1 MAVTPIEMLELVMTG
16 WFGYR
21 LARSPRDRGLW
32 VIVVALVLLLLGEA
46 FMITALRALTG
57 GVVTAGMGKLIQN
70 CALVL
75 GFCAVMLFFLLSAS
89 GTRYASGRAEERPR
103 VPLRG
108 WWDGATA
115 VVVCVVLSL
124 SMAATPPRLQAAS
137 YPASGRLQ
145 DAALDRPEVVAFY
158 AVALV
163 YFTYSCSAAAVW
175 AVRYGRESSSRVR
188 FGLRLAAAGM
198 VLFGIASAGRGMYV
212 ALAGAGLVAPDALAT
227 GATSLIE
234 VGAVLWISGLLAVG
248 IAARWATLRV
258 WLHHR
263 RQYRALRPLW
273 ERMHQAFPEDALD
286 HTRRAPGRL
295 WRDRFSAAQ
304 VHRAFWRRAIECR
317 DGLSKL
323 SPWLRDVGCDPEA
336 DPAEQADAVRR
347 ALELRAAGHTP
358 SSSAPLLVA
367 APDTTAA
374 TVDTEV
380 SQLVRL
386 AQALDPHD

>member
-1 MAVTPIEMLELVMTG
+1 MVVTPVELLELVMTG

-21 LARSPRDRGLW
+21 LVRSPRDRGLW

-46 FMITALRALTG
+46 FVISALRTWSE
-57 GVVTAGMGKLIQN
+57 GVITAGMGKLIQN

-75 GFCAVMLFFLLSAS
+75 GFCAVLLFFLLSAS
-89 GTRYASGRAEERPR
+89 GARYASGRPEERPR

-108 WWDGATA
+108 WCDGAAA
-115 VVVCVVLSL
+115 VVVCVVLTL
-124 SMAATPPRLQAAS
+124 SMAATPPRLQAGA

-163 YFTYSCSAAAVW
+163 YFTYSCGAAAFW
-175 AVRYGRESSSRVR
+175 AVRYGRESGSRVR
-188 FGLRLAAAGM
+188 FGLWLAAAGM
-198 VLFGIASAGRGMYV
+198 VLFGLASAGRGVYV
-212 ALAGAGLVAPDALAT
+212 AAAGLGAAAPDALAG
-227 GATSLIE
+227 GASSLIE

-248 IAARWATLRV
+248 VAARWATLRV

-273 ERMHQAFPEDALD
+273 ERLHRAFPEDALD
-286 HTRRAPGRL
+286 HTRREPGRL

-336 DPAEQADAVRR
+336 DPAEQAEAVQR
-347 ALELRAAGHTP
+347 ALELRASGHTP

-367 APDTTAA
+367 APSTTAA
-374 TVDTEV
+374 TVDTDV

-386 AQALDPHD
+386 ARALDTHD

>member
-1 MAVTPIEMLELVMTG
+1 MVVTPTEVLELGMTG

-32 VIVVALVLLLLGEA
+32 VIVIALVLLLLGEA
-46 FMITALRALTG
+46 FMITALRALSDGAITPG
-57 GVVTAGMGKLIQN
+57 AGKLIQN
-70 CALVL
+70 CALAL
-75 GFCAVMLFFLLSAS
+75 GFYAVMLFFLLSAS
-89 GTRYASGRAEERPR
+89 GTRYATGRAEERPR

-108 WWDGATA
+108 WWDGVA
-115 VVVCVVLSL
+115 VVAVCAVLSL
-124 SMAATPPRLQAAS
+124 SMAATPPRLQAGS

-145 DAALDRPEVVAFY
+145 DAALERPEVVAFY

-175 AVRYGRESSSRVR
+175 AVRYGRESSARVR
-188 FGLRLAAAGM
+188 FGLWLAAAGM
-198 VLFGIASAGRGMYV
+198 VLFGIASAGRGLYV
-212 ALAGAGLVAPDALAT
+212 ASAGVGLAVPDMLAT

-234 VGAVLWISGLLAVG
+234 IGAVLWISGLLAVG

-273 ERMHQAFPEDALD
+273 ARLHRAFPEDALD
-286 HTRRAPGRL
+286 HTHREPGQL
-295 WRDRFSAAQ
+295 WRDRLSAAQ

-323 SPWLRDVGCDPEA
+323 SPWLRDVGCDPDA

-347 ALELRAAGHTP
+347 ALELRASGHTP

-367 APDTTAA
+367 APTTTTA
-374 TVDTEV
+374 TVDTDV

-386 AQALDPHD
+386 ARALDAHE